1 MAEFAQL
8 EIEGWYKDTS
18 GAYLMAGYRFGKLM
32 PHFTAAKMEVQDEGA
47 RNVGMILSDNSSLS
61 LPGELIGTIADSF
74 LVQNQSTYTLGL
86 RYEML
91 PSVSAKVEL
100 SHITDFDGSI
110 GHFSYMHPPTND
122 SVNIM
127 KFSIDSVF

>member
-8 EIEGWYKDTS
+8 EVEGWFTDIS

-32 PHFTAAKMEVQDEGA
+32 PHFTAAKMETRDHGA
-47 RNVGMILSDNSSLS
+47 RNVGIVSSGNTILPLS
-61 LPGELIGTIADSF
+61 AEQVGTIADSF

-86 RYEML
+86 RYEIL
-91 PSVSAKVEL
+91 PAVSAKMEL
-100 SHITDFDGSI
+100 SHITNFNGSI
-110 GHFSYMHPPTND
+110 GKFSASQPSTD
-122 SVNIM
+122 DGVNIV